1 MSQQILSEL
10 EMDNKTEKPL
20 LGFVYASMFGAVTAI
35 GAFIAIPLP
44 FSPVPITLQTLFLFL
59 AAALLGGRLG
69 AMSQIVY
76 IALGLIGLPVFAGGK
91 AGFGVLLG
99 PSGGYLYGFVL
110 GAFISGMIV
119 SLKEKPGIAWIM
131 LSLCAAVVAIYSCGV
146 LQLAAVASLSLQK
159 SLMVGALPFLPGD
172 AVKIAAAALIAVK
185 VRDKIKLTGIK

>member
-1 MSQQILSEL
+1 M
-10 EMDNKTEKPL
+10 EMNNKTEKPL
-20 LGFVYASMFGAVTAI
+20 LGIVYAAMFGAVTAI

-76 IALGLIGLPVFAGGK
+76 IALGIIGLPVFAGGK

-99 PSGGYLYGFVL
+99 PSGGYLYGFVI
-110 GAFISGMIV
+110 GAFVSGTLIA
-119 SLKEKPGIAWIM
+119 LKEKPGAAWIM
-131 LSLCAAVVAIYSCGV
+131 LSLCAAVVAVYGCGV
-146 LQLAAVASLSLQK
+146 LQLAAVASLSLEK
-159 SLMVGALPFLPGD
+159 SLVVGALPFLPGD

-185 VRDKIKLTGIK
+185 VRDRIRLTGIR